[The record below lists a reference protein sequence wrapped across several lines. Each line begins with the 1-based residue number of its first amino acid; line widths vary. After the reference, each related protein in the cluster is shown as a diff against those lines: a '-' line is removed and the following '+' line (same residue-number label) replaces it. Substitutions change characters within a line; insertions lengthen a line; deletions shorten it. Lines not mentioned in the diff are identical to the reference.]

1 MTVAYWRKKADKAC
15 QEWGRKTYKKCLV
28 CGKPIS
34 CLHHYYPK
42 STSSALRYDE
52 DNLIPI
58 CVGCHFSH
66 HNGNPAI
73 QNKINE
79 VKGEDWLKR
88 LKKKKESYVKTN
100 VKYYQDIIEQY
111 AKKTN

>member
-1 MTVAYWRKKADKAC
+1 MTIAYWRRKADKAM

-28 CGKPIS
+28 CDKPIS

-42 STSSALRYDE
+42 STSSALRYDI

-73 QNKINE
+73 QNKINDI
-79 VKGEDWLKR
+79 KGRIWLNNLM
-88 LKKKKESYVKTN
+88 LKKNIIIKPT
-100 VKYYQDIIEQY
+100 VKYYQDIIKRY
-111 AKKTN
+111 A